1 MLGFSILLLPSS
13 PQGTRFALL
22 SHWRCGLRNFVGPP
36 MGREVMDA
44 QHLSNP
50 MPELKAAAIAADL
63 PMNEMFSADGHPRP
77 ECARVVNYLLSMD
90 TRRLAELGERA
101 HEMFLRMGVTFNVY
115 GNEDGS
121 ERIFPF
127 DPVPRIIPAAT
138 WSEIEAGLIQRV
150 RALNAFL
157 ADIYGEGAILSD
169 QHRAP
174 RPDHRIVAIPARRGR
189 HQTSAI

>member
-1 MLGFSILLLPSS
+1 
-13 PQGTRFALL
+13 
-22 SHWRCGLRNFVGPP
+22 
-36 MGREVMDA
+36 MGREGMDA
-44 QHLSNP
+44 QHLGNA
-50 MPELKAAAIAADL
+50 MPEMKAAAIATDL

-90 TRRLAELGERA
+90 TRRLTELGERA

-138 WSEIEAGLIQRV
+138 WSEIEAGSDPARARPQRV
-150 RALNAFL
+150 SRRHLWRRRHPQ
-157 ADIYGEGAILSD
+157 G
-169 QHRAP
+169 RRRPP
-174 RPDHRIVAIPARRGR
+174 RSDHRLVAIPARRGR
-189 HQTSAI
+189 HQTHAQ